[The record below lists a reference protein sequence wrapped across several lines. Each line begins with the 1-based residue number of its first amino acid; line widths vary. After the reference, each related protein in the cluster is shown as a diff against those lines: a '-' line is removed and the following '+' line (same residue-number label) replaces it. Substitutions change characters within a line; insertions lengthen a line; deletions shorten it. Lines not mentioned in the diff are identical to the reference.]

1 MHTAVATSLT
11 PSESVAST
19 DTTDRPRLALV
30 LAHGAEH
37 VPRICA
43 ASHAALDPYGRLDA
57 GHVRERAFS
66 DVSPRMRL
74 TAAIRPIAAAACDR
88 LGCLANELL
97 LGLKGSRR
105 RSRGALGH
113 PVESRVGPADR

>member
-30 LAHGAEH
+30 LAYGAEH

-43 ASHAALDPYGRLDA
+43 ASHAELDPHARLDA

-66 DVSPRMRL
+66 DVSLPVLCLLL
-74 TAAIRPIAAAACDR
+74 TAWLWIQGR
-88 LGCLANELL
+88 
-97 LGLKGSRR
+97 
-105 RSRGALGH
+105 
-113 PVESRVGPADR
+113 

>member
-19 DTTDRPRLALV
+19 NTTDRPRLVLV
-30 LAHGAEH
+30 LPYGAER

-43 ASHAALDPYGRLDA
+43 ASHAELDPDGRLDA

-66 DVSPRMRL
+66 DVSGR
-74 TAAIRPIAAAACDR
+74 
-88 LGCLANELL
+88 G
-97 LGLKGSRR
+97 RR
-105 RSRGALGH
+105 
-113 PVESRVGPADR
+113 